1 LSDPEKPRRFARNP
15 MPGRRAAMLQRLFPL
30 MALLPA
36 VGLAEPVWVGRFAP
50 ADGGLPAPW
59 QVVQLDPDIA
69 PTRYRLREWDG
80 VAAVE
85 AHAVKSMA
93 LLARPLDIDLAKTPV
108 LCWRWRIDAP
118 LKNADMT
125 TRAGD
130 DYAARVYLS
139 FDVPPGTLGLGTR
152 LALGLARALRGQQV
166 PDAAINYVW
175 DNRHAVGIWQPNA
188 YSERTRMRVQR
199 SGAAD
204 AGRWVDE
211 RRDVAA
217 DFRRAFGHAPARLTG
232 LAIASDTDN
241 TGEDARAGFADFRF
255 VGKDEAC

>member
-1 LSDPEKPRRFARNP
+1 MK
-15 MPGRRAAMLQRLFPL
+15 RLL
-30 MALLPA
+30 ALAALLPA
-36 VGLAEPVWVGRFAP
+36 TGLAEPVWVGRFAP

-59 QVVQLDPDIA
+59 QVVQLDPGIP

-118 LKNADMT
+118 LKNADMAT
-125 TRAGD
+125 KAGG

-139 FDVPPGTLGLGTR
+139 FDVPPGTLGLGDR
-152 LALGLARALRGQQV
+152 LTQGLARSLRGKPI
-166 PDAAINYVW
+166 PDAAINYIW
-175 DNRHAVGIWQPNA
+175 DNRHAVGTWQANA
-188 YSERTRMRVQR
+188 YSDRTRMRVQR
-199 SGAAD
+199 SGARYA
-204 AGRWVDE
+204 RHWVEE
-211 RRDVAA
+211 RRDVDA
-217 DFRRAFGHAPARLTG
+217 DFRHAFGHAPTRLTG

-241 TGEDARAGFADFRF
+241 TGEEARAGFADFRF
-255 VGKDEAC
+255 VAKDEPC